1 VTRRIVVERA
11 AEADLF
17 EAVAY
22 YRREGSP
29 ATARRFVVAAQ
40 ETFAQL
46 AQNPAMGRRYQTD
59 HPQLQH
65 LHVWRVR
72 GFERYLLFYHAT
84 DDTLFI
90 ERVLHGSGDIEHLL
104 GDEIC

>member
-1 VTRRIVVERA
+1 VTRRIVVEQA

-17 EAVAY
+17 AAVAY

-29 ATARRFVVAAQ
+29 ATARRFVTAAE
-40 ETFAQL
+40 ETFARL
-46 AQNPAMGRRYQTD
+46 AQTPDIGRRYQTD

-65 LHVWRVR
+65 LHIWRVR
-72 GFERYLLFYHAT
+72 DFEPYLIFYHAT

-90 ERVLHGSGDIEHLL
+90 VRVLHGARNIEHILEENL
-104 GDEIC
+104 C

>member
-1 VTRRIVVERA
+1 VTRRIVVELA
-11 AEADLF
+11 AETDLF

-29 ATARRFVVAAQ
+29 ATARRFVDAAQ
-40 ETFAQL
+40 DTFAQL
-46 AQNPAMGRRYQTD
+46 AQMPGVGRRYQTD

-72 GFERYLLFYHAT
+72 GFEAYLIFYHAT

-90 ERVLHGSGDIEHLL
+90 VRVLHGARDIEHLL
-104 GDEIC
+104 EDELC

>member
-1 VTRRIVVERA
+1 MVEQA
-11 AEADLF
+11 AETDLF

-29 ATARRFVVAAQ
+29 ATARRFVGAAQ
-40 ETFAQL
+40 DTFAQL
-46 AQNPAMGRRYQTD
+46 AQMPDMGRRYQTD

-72 GFERYLLFYHAT
+72 SFEQYLIFYHTT

-90 ERVLHGSGDIEHLL
+90 VRVFHGARDIAHLL
-104 GDEIC
+104 EDELC